1 MPPKQSSPPGR
12 ILNIKLLPSDVDRIS
27 WLMEET
33 GAVTTIEV
41 IRNALRLAA
50 DVESG
55 KLRYKVTSDRSKRAK
70 VKVEEEVKAEAG

>member
-12 ILNIKLLPSDVDRIS
+12 TLNIKLLPADVDRIS
-27 WLMEET
+27 WLMLET

-55 KLRYKVTSDRSKRAK
+55 KLRYKVTPDRSRRAK
-70 VKVEEEVKAEAG
+70 VKVEEEVKDEVE